1 MSHQPVT
8 PNTFV
13 IERYYPRPIKR
24 VFAAFADSA
33 LKRRW
38 FAVSE
43 NHQVQEFA
51 MDFQVGGS
59 EKAVYRFNEN
69 TPFSGVLLTNLGS
82 YQDIVTNERIVT
94 ASTMSFGNK
103 RISASLITIE
113 FIPTDTGTDL
123 ICTHQGVFFEGAD
136 GPQIREAGWHKLL
149 EQLAAELALES

>member
-1 MSHQPVT
+1 
-8 PNTFV
+8 
-13 IERYYPRPIKR
+13 
-24 VFAAFADSA
+24 
-33 LKRRW
+33 
-38 FAVSE
+38 
-43 NHQVQEFA
+43 
-51 MDFQVGGS
+51 MDFQV
-59 EKAVYRFNEN
+59 NEN

-136 GPQIREAGWHKLL
+136 GPQIREAGWRKLL